1 MRLLEV
7 NIGTVLIDNIDLATM
22 SSDTLRERL
31 FVIPQESLTLSSTLR
46 RNLDP
51 QNTATDAALIT
62 VLTRVGLHDLLAGSR
77 GLDAHVTATTLSAG
91 QQQLLALARLL
102 LKKGTGTKAKD
113 RGVLLLDEATSHVDQ
128 AAETVLQRIVRE
140 EFAGFT
146 VIAVAHR
153 LNTIL
158 DSDVVIVMDAGRVVE
173 VGPPGDLI
181 EKGRWFVQLVQAD
194 NGAKIPTV

>member
-1 MRLLEV
+1 
-7 NIGTVLIDNIDLATM
+7 M

-31 FVIPQESLTLSSTLR
+31 FVIPQESLTFSSTLR

-51 QNTATDAALIT
+51 QNTATDAALTT
-62 VLTRVGLHDLLAGSR
+62 VLIRVGLHDLLAASR

-102 LKKGTGTKAKD
+102 LKKGTGTKGKD

-173 VGPPGDLI
+173 VGPPGELI
-181 EKGRWFVQLVQAD
+181 EKGQWFAQLVRAD
-194 NGAKIPTV
+194 NGARIPTV